1 VKRYLRKVTKKSN
14 RKFEH
19 WITVPAK
26 FVRDLG
32 LSESIVELQIKD
44 GYFTVKKIGDTL
56 ESISPVDETKDDEYV
71 TIHY

>member
-1 VKRYLRKVTKKSN
+1 MKRYLRKVTKKSN

-19 WITVPAK
+19 WISVPAK
-26 FVRDLG
+26 IIRELD
-32 LSESIVELQIKD
+32 LSESIVELKIKD

-56 ESISPVDETKDDEYV
+56 DGISSVDETKDDEYV